1 MPVTLDTLFHD
12 AVRTIDA
19 GDVAALG
26 RLLEAH
32 PELVRERLDVPGP
45 WLRDVVGNALDR
57 FFARPYL
64 LWFVAED
71 PVRRGTLP
79 SNIAAVT
86 QAIIEVAR
94 RERVASLQEQL
105 DYALRL
111 VAWSWIARE
120 CGVQIALIDVL
131 VDAGASPAGFPDDAL
146 VNHNFAAAAHLVAR
160 GAPLTLATALSL
172 ERYDDARR
180 LLPETS
186 ARAKQFAFILTALN
200 GRAEGLR
207 LMIAAGIDVHAVS
220 HDLYSHAPAL
230 HHAVWSGSLEAVQV
244 LVAAGGDLK
253 RRDTAY
259 DGTPLGWAEHALRE
273 NARDPEKQRRYHDIV
288 AYLEDLE

>member
-1 MPVTLDTLFHD
+1 MTLDSLFQD

-19 GDVAALG
+19 GDVPGLE
-26 RLLEAH
+26 RLLNAS
-32 PELVRERLDVPGP
+32 PELVRERLDTPGA
-45 WLRDVVGNALDR
+45 WLMGAVGQALEG

-71 PVRRGTLP
+71 PVRRGKLP
-79 SNIAAVT
+79 PNIAAVT
-86 QAIIEVAR
+86 QVIIDVAK

-131 VDAGASPAGFPDDAL
+131 VDAGANPAGYPDDAL

-180 LLPETS
+180 LLASTS
-186 ARAKQFAFILTALN
+186 PRQQQFAFILTALN

-253 RRDTAY
+253 RRDSIY
-259 DGTPLGWAEHALRE
+259 DGTPLGWAEYAAREHAGDAAQQQRYRE
-273 NARDPEKQRRYHDIV
+273 IV
-288 AYLEDLE
+288 AYLESLE

>member
-1 MPVTLDTLFHD
+1 MTLDALFQQ
-12 AVRTIDA
+12 AVSAIDA
-19 GDVAALG
+19 GDVTALD
-26 RLLEAH
+26 RLLRAH
-32 PELVRERLDVPGP
+32 PQLVRDRLDAPGD
-45 WLRDVVGNALDR
+45 WLRDTVGKALER
-57 FFARPYL
+57 FFERPYL

-71 PVRRGTLP
+71 PVRRGKLP
-79 SNIAAVT
+79 PNIAAVT
-86 QAIIEVAR
+86 QVMIDVAQ

-131 VDAGASPAGFPDDAL
+131 VDAGANPAGYPDDAL
-146 VNHNFAAAAHLVAR
+146 VNKNFAAAAHLVAR

-180 LLPETS
+180 LLASTS
-186 ARAKQFAFILTALN
+186 PRQRQFAFILAALN

-207 LMIAAGIDVHAVS
+207 LMIAAGVDVQAVS

-253 RRDTAY
+253 RRDSIY
-259 DGTPLGWAEHALRE
+259 DGTPLGWAEYAAREHAGDAVQQQRYRE
-273 NARDPEKQRRYHDIV
+273 IV
-288 AYLEDLE
+288 AYLEGLE

>member
-1 MPVTLDTLFHD
+1 MTFDTLFHD

-32 PELVRERLDVPGP
+32 PELVRERLDAPGP
-45 WLRDVVGNALDR
+45 WMRDVVGNALDR

-71 PVRRGTLP
+71 PVRNGKLP
-79 SNIAAVT
+79 PNIAD
-86 QAIIEVAR
+86 VAR
-94 RERVASLQEQL
+94 VIIDAAKRDRVASLQEQL

-111 VAWSWIARE
+111 VSWSWIARE

-131 VDAGASPAGFPDDAL
+131 VDAGANPTGYPNDAL

-160 GAPLTLATALSL
+160 GASLTLATALSL

-186 ARAKQFAFILTALN
+186 APARQFAFILTALN

-207 LMIAAGIDVHAVS
+207 LMIDAGVDVHAVS

-253 RRDTAY
+253 RRDSIY
-259 DGTPLGWAEHALRE
+259 DGTPLGWAEYAARE
-273 NARDPEKQRRYHDIV
+273 HARDPVKQRRYREIV
-288 AYLEDLE
+288 AYLEGLE

>member
-1 MPVTLDTLFHD
+1 MTLDHLFHD
-12 AVRTIDA
+12 AVQAIDA
-19 GDVAALG
+19 GDVASLE
-26 RLLEAH
+26 RLLDAH
-32 PELVRERLDVPGP
+32 PALVRDRLDAPGS

-71 PVRRGTLP
+71 PVRHGTLP
-79 SNIAAVT
+79 PNIAAV
-86 QAIIEVAR
+86 AGVIIAAAKRVP
-94 RERVASLQEQL
+94 VASLQEQL

-120 CGVQIALIDVL
+120 CGVQIDLIDVL
-131 VDAGASPAGFPDDAL
+131 VDAGANPAGFPDDAL

-172 ERYDDARR
+172 ERWDDARQ
-180 LLPETS
+180 LLPQTNPR
-186 ARAKQFAFILTALN
+186 ARQFAFILTALN
-200 GRAEGLR
+200 GRPEGLR
-207 LMIAAGIDVHAVS
+207 IMIDAGVDIHAVS
-220 HDLYSHAPAL
+220 QDLYSHAPAL

-253 RRDTAY
+253 RTDSIY
-259 DGTPLGWAEHALRE
+259 DGTPLGWADHAMREHARG
-273 NARDPEKQRRYHDIV
+273 PEEQQRYRAIV
-288 AYLEDLE
+288 AYLEGLE

>member
-1 MPVTLDTLFHD
+1 MSLDALFQQ
-12 AVRTIDA
+12 AVSAIDA
-19 GDVAALG
+19 GDAAALE
-26 RLLEAH
+26 RLLAAH
-32 PELVRERLDVPGP
+32 PELVRERLDAPGP
-45 WLRDVVGNALDR
+45 WLRDTVGNALDR

-71 PVRRGTLP
+71 PVRTGKLP
-79 SNIAAVT
+79 PNIA
-86 QAIIEVAR
+86 EVAR
-94 RERVASLQEQL
+94 VIIDVAKRDRVASLQEQL

-131 VDAGASPAGFPDDAL
+131 VDAGANPAGYPNDAL

-180 LLPETS
+180 LLPETG

-207 LMIAAGIDVHAVS
+207 LMIDAGVDVHAVS

-230 HHAVWSGSLEAVQV
+230 HHAVWSGSLEAVKV
-244 LVAAGGDLK
+244 LVEAGGDVHK
-253 RRDTAY
+253 KDTIY
-259 DGTPLGWAEHALRE
+259 DGTPLGWAHYAAREHARG
-273 NARDPEKQRRYHDIV
+273 PEEARRYAEIV
-288 AYLEDLE
+288 AYLETRG

>member
-1 MPVTLDTLFHD
+1 MTFDTLFHD

-45 WLRDVVGNALDR
+45 WLCDVVGNALDR

-79 SNIAAVT
+79 SNIAVVT

-120 CGVQIALIDVL
+120 CGVQVALIDVL
-131 VDAGASPAGFPDDAL
+131 VDAGANPAGFPDDAL

-186 ARAKQFAFILTALN
+186 ARAKQFAFILSALN
-200 GRAEGLR
+200 GRVEGLR
-207 LMIAAGIDVHAVS
+207 LMIDAGADVHAVS

-253 RRDTAY
+253 RRDSIY
-259 DGTPLGWAEHALRE
+259 DGTPLGWAEHAMRE
-273 NARDPEKQRRYHDIV
+273 HARGPEEQQRYREIV
-288 AYLEDLE
+288 AYLQSLE

>member
-1 MPVTLDTLFHD
+1 MTLDNLFQV
-12 AVRTIDA
+12 AVRAIDA

-26 RLLEAH
+26 RLLETH
-32 PELVRERLDVPGP
+32 PELVRERLAGPGA
-45 WLRDVVGNALDR
+45 WLRDAVGKALDG

-71 PVRRGTLP
+71 PVRTGKLP
-79 SNIAAVT
+79 PNIAAV
-86 QAIIEVAR
+86 ARVIIDVAKR
-94 RERVASLQEQL
+94 DRVASLQEQL

-131 VDAGASPAGFPDDAL
+131 VDAGANPAGYPNDAL

-207 LMIAAGIDVHAVS
+207 LMIDAGIDVHAVS

-253 RRDTAY
+253 RRDSIY
-259 DGTPLGWAEHALRE
+259 DGTPLGWADHAMREHARGPEEQQGYRE
-273 NARDPEKQRRYHDIV
+273 IV
-288 AYLEDLE
+288 AYLQSLE